1 VSADHDARSEDQ
13 ALLAA
18 LRLALA
24 EPGEQ
29 RLYKSARH
37 PGLFDTRTGA
47 NAAAAERALRDRLIE
62 IVRTE
67 SRGGHTTEWARL
79 TPAGVHY
86 LHAHDSPRAVL
97 QELRTALQTSRE
109 GVPAWLDGMQ
119 RQMQDLTERLVG
131 DVGRLVH
138 RLETLSMRVEEA
150 LKKVDAPGPALVNGV
165 ARAVPWAAD
174 VLMYL
179 DQRSE
184 SGSASDCPMPE
195 LYAAVRE
202 HRPELSLTD
211 FHDGLRRLAEYRA
224 VALKPFTGPP
234 ERLTEPEFALLEGT
248 SVLYFV
254 SRSRG
259 G

>member
-1 VSADHDARSEDQ
+1 VSADHDERSEDQ

-18 LRLALA
+18 LRQALA

-29 RLYKSARH
+29 RLYKSVRH
-37 PGLFDTRTGA
+37 PGLFDARG
-47 NAAAAERALRDRLIE
+47 AAADRALRDRLLE

-67 SRGGHTTEWARL
+67 LRGGHTTEWARL
-79 TPAGVHY
+79 TPAGVRY

-109 GVPAWLDGMQ
+109 GVPAFLDAMQ
-119 RQMQDLTERLVG
+119 QQMQGLTERLVG

-138 RLETLSMRVEEA
+138 RLDTLSVRVEEA
-150 LKKVDAPGPALVNGV
+150 LKKVDSPGPALVNGV

-174 VLMYL
+174 VLTYL
-179 DQRSE
+179 DQRVE
-184 SGSASDCPMPE
+184 SGATSDCPMPE

-211 FHDGLRRLAEYRA
+211 FHAGLRRLAEYRA
-224 VALKPFTGPP
+224 VALKPFAGPP
-234 ERLTEPEFALLEGT
+234 ERLSEPEFALLEGT

-254 SRSRG
+254 SR
-259 G
+259 